1 MSETLHPPRSAD
13 EPNDER
19 RSGEELESRLPKWVQ
34 PRQDHRSEPPD
45 APLASVEEVP
55 EQPATQEMASGVHT
69 VAGLVANFHSPVEV
83 VAGVV
88 EQLILETR
96 KRDVLEG
103 EELDREAFLK
113 QPFVRDAWVG
123 AWRETLDPD
132 TGGLRASVLVVVAP
146 RAIGA
151 TTFALRLLA
160 EHTAPSTPL
169 VKLQAD
175 WNSPSR
181 NRLPLEERRAFQL
194 DLKDP
199 DTDRVSADFLASLG
213 KHAEH
218 LADCG
223 SNLVLTVAQELW
235 DAPGLVSRPGVQVL
249 RLTEPPAAGSVV
261 EAHLEAGG
269 HHEPAREIKASTQAR
284 SQLHGLN
291 AVEAVRAV
299 HRILAV
305 WEEHRL
311 NQQVPSLLRSG
322 AERDA
327 AKTFED
333 RVLDAL
339 SDWRGELDELFGDR
353 TVASGRTERSLA
365 IEDRYLLLALAVR
378 QSAPVSLVSAG
389 ARQLQAAVESAN
401 SGPTTGSA
409 AQAPF
414 AGRGLRRRI
423 QDVGATVDGRDVVLF
438 DRPAYGRAVLEY
450 VWDNYEDMRTP
461 LLGWLAK
468 LADRPDPTDPV
479 VRTLA
484 SLALRHSTREH
495 LNKLAELV
503 ASDLLGAVL
512 RTAVYDEHVGR
523 LVWATLYQWADTN
536 GSAPIVVSTCR
547 LVLAD
552 PDVGSAVAKMA
563 VVRLRRVAQRTN
575 DPAVRQS
582 VLTVFEELA
591 RQPKGRPRLVAEV
604 RTWQQAENASRNG
617 RSGNLAFLALMSVDG
632 PGLPWLL
639 SADAP
644 EIDVQRALAELLG
657 DPDTAVETISR
668 ITGWIHSCAGDADS
682 DSYGQ
687 LRDQLLVPLR
697 GHRMFQAGMDLMQA
711 LTGSVTAQGVNI
723 AEDFYQH
730 LVGAPFHKLFVPD
743 GTAR

>member
-1 MSETLHPPRSAD
+1 MFDTPYPPRSAD
-13 EPNDER
+13 EPNDEGG
-19 RSGEELESRLPKWVQ
+19 RSGDPESWLPSWLQ
-34 PRQDHRSEPPD
+34 SRQDHRPEQPD
-45 APLASVEEVP
+45 APSALVEEAP
-55 EQPATQEMASGVHT
+55 EQPLTQEVATDVHT
-69 VAGLVANFHSPVEV
+69 AAGPVANFHGQVEV

-103 EELDREAFLK
+103 EELDREALLE
-113 QPFVRDAWVG
+113 QPFVRDAWTDTWQE
-123 AWRETLDPD
+123 ALDPV
-132 TGGLRASVLVVVAP
+132 TGRLRVPVLVVVAP

-160 EHTAPSTPL
+160 EHTAPSTTL

-181 NRLPLEERRAFQL
+181 TRLPLEQRHAFQL

-199 DTDRVSADFLASLG
+199 DTDRVSADFLTSLG

-218 LADCG
+218 LADCR
-223 SNLVLTVAQELW
+223 SHLVLTVAQELW
-235 DAPGLVSRPGVQVL
+235 DAPGLASRSGVHVL
-249 RLTEPPAAGSVV
+249 RLTESPAAGPVV
-261 EAHLEAGG
+261 NAHLEAGG
-269 HHEPAREIKASTQAR
+269 HHEPAREIRASERAL
-284 SQLHGLN
+284 SQLRGLN
-291 AVEAVRAV
+291 AVTAVRAV
-299 HRILAV
+299 HRIVAV

-311 NQQVPSLLRSG
+311 RQQAPALLRNG
-322 AERDA
+322 ADQDA

-353 TVASGRTERSLA
+353 TVARGRADRSLA
-365 IEDRYLLLALAVR
+365 LEDRYLLLALAVR

-401 SGPTTGSA
+401 SGTTAGTA
-409 AQAPF
+409 AQAAF
-414 AGRGLRRRI
+414 AARGLRRRI

-450 VWDNYEDMRTP
+450 VWDNYEAIRTP

-468 LADRPDPTDPV
+468 LAARPDPTDPV

-484 SLALRHSTREH
+484 SLALRHGTREH
-495 LNKLAELV
+495 LNKLAELTEP
-503 ASDLLGAVL
+503 DLLGAVL
-512 RTAVYDEHVGR
+512 RTAVHDEHVGR
-523 LVWATLYQWADTN
+523 LVWATLYQWADTS
-536 GSAPIVVSTCR
+536 GSAPTVVSTCR

-552 PDVGSAVAKMA
+552 PEVSSAAAKMA
-563 VVRLRRVAQRTN
+563 VVRLRRVAQKTT

-582 VLTVFEELA
+582 VLTAFEELA
-591 RQPKGRPRLVAEV
+591 RRPAGRARLVTEV
-604 RTWQQAENASRNG
+604 RTWQQAKSSS
-617 RSGNLAFLALMSVDG
+617 RSGGLAFLALMSVDA

-639 SADAP
+639 SADAS
-644 EIDVQRALAELLG
+644 ETDAQRALAELLG
-657 DPDTAVETISR
+657 STETAIETIPR
-668 ITGWIHSCAGDADS
+668 ITDWIRSCANDS

-697 GHRMFQAGMDLMQA
+697 GHRMFQAGMDLMKA
-711 LTGSVTAQGVNI
+711 LTGSVTAQGVDI

-730 LVGAPFHKLFVPD
+730 LVGAPFQKLFTPD
-743 GTAR
+743 DTVR